1 MNKPEKRILNKE
13 SPYLQYDKG
22 FNHCWCEWERY
33 HDEEISAI
41 DHWGEEWKKSYD
53 KVLKKLNNLPSEE
66 EIVSIIDKTFGYDCS
81 SKHSFL
87 AKAIYKRIKGE

>member
-53 KVLKKLNNLPSEE
+53 KVLKKLNNLPTTKELIETIMTETNLSYP
-66 EIVSIIDKTFGYDCS
+66 IDDINII
-81 SKHSFL
+81 
-87 AKAIYKRIKGE
+87 AKAIHNGR